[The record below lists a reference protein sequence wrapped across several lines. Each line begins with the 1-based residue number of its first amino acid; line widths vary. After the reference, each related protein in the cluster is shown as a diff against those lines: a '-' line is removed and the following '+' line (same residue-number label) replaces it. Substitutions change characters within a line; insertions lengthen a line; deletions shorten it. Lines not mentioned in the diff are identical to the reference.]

1 MNSFYVAC
9 FFIIII
15 NFPFSFSFADIE
27 VLRERERQRE
37 EGRKR
42 RRQSRRRWKKEE
54 KMKGVKTVRK
64 NNQRQCW
71 GGCISSWWYHLGVWP
86 LSQDILPFPRH
97 ELPIFKKNRT
107 RFPVCLTQYRVPIWP
122 SISLSWIFLSR
133 AKPHYPVTISPR
145 LVWMWSPLLC
155 WIGNS

>member
-15 NFPFSFSFADIE
+15 NFPFFFFFCWYRSLE
-27 VLRERERQRE
+27 RQRERQRE

-42 RRQSRRRWKKEE
+42 RRQSRRRWKKKE

-97 ELPIFKKNRT
+97 ELPIEKKKIELGFQSVWLNT
-107 RFPVCLTQYRVPIWP
+107 GYQFGPQFPSVEFFSPMQ
-122 SISLSWIFLSR
+122 SLIIQWQS
-133 AKPHYPVTISPR
+133 
-145 LVWMWSPLLC
+145 LLGWFGC
-155 WIGNS
+155 GHLCCAE